1 MIVSRGLVLGLLDPS
16 KVLLIVHLPFVAMP
30 ERINV
35 AFEMNRLSVGE
46 EYRHLLLRPARK
58 ITDRTVSSL
67 MVE

>member
-30 ERINV
+30 ERIHV

-46 EYRHLLLRPARK
+46 E
-58 ITDRTVSSL
+58 
-67 MVE
+67 